1 EKLTENDTVVP
12 VTNDVPA
19 VFENVLHVL
28 PGTKTIAILI
38 GASPIERFWT
48 EELRRELAPLA
59 NRVQLKWY
67 NELPFDDILKD
78 VENLPPHSAIF
89 SVLMNVDA
97 AGVVQETGNALNKV
111 ASRANAP
118 IFSYDDSYFDGSI
131 VGGPMCSIVDGN

>member
-1 EKLTENDTVVP
+1 MP

-19 VFENVLHVL
+19 VFENIMQVL
-28 PGTKTIAILI
+28 PRTKTIAILV

-59 NRVQLKWY
+59 SRVELKWY

-78 VENLPPHSAIF
+78 VENLPPDSAIF

-97 AGVVQETGNALNKV
+97 AGVVQESGNA
-111 ASRANAP
+111 
-118 IFSYDDSYFDGSI
+118 
-131 VGGPMCSIVDGN
+131 